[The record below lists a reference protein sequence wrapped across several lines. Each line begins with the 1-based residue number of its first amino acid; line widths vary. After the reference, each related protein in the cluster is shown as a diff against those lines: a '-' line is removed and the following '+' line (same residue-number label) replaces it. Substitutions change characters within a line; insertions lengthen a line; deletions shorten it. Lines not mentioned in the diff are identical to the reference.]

1 MNRQPSP
8 RDQLGFDALLVEA
21 EADNVARV
29 FKQETAHLPGDWTEA
44 VAHHRRQIDDHHAA
58 MLANAFEEAMAI
70 RKDAHLLAKKLN
82 CGAAGILA
90 GPDAPGRQLDTTCA
104 AEPGAVPLWGQSGA
118 FEIEAADMRLAVD
131 MEGMFGIGASAM
143 SFLGFSV
150 RCVDPA
156 KPFLSETGYRSFLG
170 CTVEPRE
177 GMTTADFV
185 RRVIET
191 FVERDLNGRLVRIA
205 PRYAS
210 GAGA

>member
-1 MNRQPSP
+1 MNKHPSTT
-8 RDQLGFDALLVEA
+8 DQLGFDALLFEA
-21 EADNVARV
+21 EADNAARA
-29 FKQETAHLPGDWTEA
+29 FEQETAHLPGDWTEA
-44 VAHHRRQIDDHHAA
+44 VAHHRRQIDEHHAA

-82 CGAAGILA
+82 GGAAGILA
-90 GPDAPGRQLDTTCA
+90 GPDAPGRRLDTTCA

-118 FEIEAADMRLAVD
+118 FEVEAADLRLAVE
-131 MEGMFGIGASAM
+131 MEGMFGIGATAM
-143 SFLGFSV
+143 PFLGFSV

-170 CTVEPRE
+170 CTVDPWE

-185 RRVIET
+185 RRVVET
-191 FVERDLNGRLVRIA
+191 YVQRDLNGRLVRIA
-205 PRYAS
+205 ARYAG